1 MEKLLPSS
9 EAQLILGALAGATNF
24 VKMLAHGECTH
35 TDGIRKEKLGEPSVL
50 GATSDSLRKSVHNFM
65 SSFWVFFRQAAAKQ
79 MAEDHRDEVRA
90 LLLDLLFS

>member
-1 MEKLLPSS
+1 
-9 EAQLILGALAGATNF
+9 
-24 VKMLAHGECTH
+24 
-35 TDGIRKEKLGEPSVL
+35 
-50 GATSDSLRKSVHNFM
+50 M